1 MSRRQR
7 LSRTPIRASTQE
19 KILAC
24 AVTVLTKNGF
34 DQFNV
39 QEVLD
44 AAKISRATL
53 YRHFPDVDGL
63 IETAMVETFSQELD
77 RFQILFIELV
87 ERSADRNAF
96 RNEVRGFLE
105 TLSAISPVFR
115 LRRAHTFA
123 LSSGRPRLAASVAEK
138 QEMLTDKWES
148 TIQFGQHKGF
158 FRQDLD
164 ARATAVIIQAIALGR
179 IVDDTAASQIGN
191 ERWANVYFEV
201 IDRTMIV
208 ADS

>member
-7 LSRTPIRASTQE
+7 LSGPPTRVSTQE
-19 KILAC
+19 KILVC
-24 AVTVLTKNGF
+24 AVNVLNKNGF

-44 AAKISRATL
+44 TAKVSRATL

-63 IETAMVETFSQELD
+63 IETALVETFSQELD
-77 RFQILFIELV
+77 RFQVLFFELV
-87 ERSADRNAF
+87 ERSTDRGAF
-96 RNEVRGFLE
+96 RIEVRGFLE
-105 TLSAISPVFR
+105 TLSAIPPIFR

-123 LSSGRPRLAASVAEK
+123 LSSSRPSLAASVAKK
-138 QEMLTDKWES
+138 QELLTDKWES
-148 TIQFGQHKGF
+148 TIQFGQRKGF

-164 ARATAVIIQAIALGR
+164 ARATAVIVQAIALGR
-179 IVDDTAASQIGN
+179 IVDDSGDSQIGN
-191 ERWANVYFEV
+191 ERWSDVYFEV
-201 IDRTMIV
+201 IDRTLIV